1 MTSPVGRSSVTRM
14 RRVLGM
20 TGVAVVLLLLTACG
34 DDGDPRP
41 PATTGSPPSTEA
53 GAGDCQVDEG
63 ATTDPA
69 ATVVEVALG
78 EYTVEA
84 APASV
89 PAGPVQFRATN
100 DGLVPHELMV
110 VRWDGD
116 PGAIPANVYGV
127 VERDPL
133 GDALRGRIRSVP
145 LGETC
150 SGTVTLEPGSYAL
163 VCSLVDDG
171 TSPHYPQGMYA
182 AFTVT

>member
-1 MTSPVGRSSVTRM
+1 M

-20 TGVAVVLLLLTACG
+20 TGVAAALLLPACG
-34 DDGDPRP
+34 DDGDPGP
-41 PATTGSPPSTEA
+41 SATTSPTPSTTEA

-78 EYTVEA
+78 EYTIDA

-89 PAGPVQFRATN
+89 PAGPVAFRATN
-100 DGLVPHELMV
+100 DGLVPHELMI

-133 GDALRGRIRSVP
+133 GDALRGRIRAVP

-150 SGTVTLEPGSYAL
+150 SGTVTLEAGSYAL

-182 AFTVT
+182 TFTVT